1 MGFHERNALVLTAW
15 VPITA
20 LLFRLLGPRRAA
32 LVAVVGG
39 HVFLPGMAAFV
50 EFFPP
55 SILRAAAKVSWLYF
69 EKHASIGMG
78 LILGI
83 ACCDRRAL
91 LSARPSWLDL
101 PILAYVL
108 YPLTGVAN
116 DSPAALLDSIGAS
129 LIRGLCWLPPYL
141 AARLYFGDDEGVR
154 RVAVAIVVASL
165 INVPICLWETT
176 MGPRWYVAGFL
187 YRWDFVGG
195 MVSRLGGW
203 RPEGLMGY
211 GIDLTNWMA
220 LAALLSFWL
229 WLGRVWRPKW
239 GPAWW
244 PPLLLIG
251 TAFAIRGLYGDIY
264 LVVGLTVALLT
275 WTFRTRWFILALA
288 ALVPLYLNLRYFGVL
303 TRNQAETHELLQR
316 IGKTSSLGTRF
327 WSEDAALAVIYPD
340 RFLFGTGV
348 DFWHFKYVKPPFLG
362 PGSDG
367 WWVTLVYAGGF
378 LGLALHYL
386 AVHLTPAGLALAY
399 PPRRPTR
406 QSAVSPAW
414 GLALWSLLHMI
425 DSLQN
430 SIRMT
435 PTLLIAGALVGQ
447 AVTRRRKT
455 QASSSSSSSTA
466 VEAPTPTALV
476 PAVAAIACLLYV
488 FGHGPVE
495 GYEPVKLV
503 GGLGAALLFAAAGG
517 LGAWAAGRFPISRV
531 AVYGLLFATLGVS
544 FNLFIHPASRPVGTA
559 DILQGLALCGV
570 AVACWRRVAGDRVWA
585 DSALAVAPMVVH
597 FLVRPR
603 VAAFPGSQY
612 LLAAADGELA
622 LFPLCPWLTFAVLGA
637 RASRARWPV
646 HLTAGALF
654 ALAAGVF
661 WLDGLGSGRGEPVK
675 FPMNPTYALLSCA
688 AVGLAF
694 ALAEG
699 LNRVERARR
708 GARWLGGR
716 WLVFFYAHFAGVVFL
731 QWSGAR
737 PAWEVWTLLAVGS
750 LAATWLVSEAL
761 APLAPWFKQPAPWV
775 VLLAMTLAAAALPG
789 LAAPWVSAVA
799 GLAGLILGA
808 QYGALATCVAS
819 TRSLAAF
826 RFRFHFHPLAARK
839 PAPPPRPRPTVREQE
854 PELVEPEPRDA
865 GELGRNL
872 LRLLVVLALLAL
884 PEVIEAVGGRKRPVP
899 VPARSRPKPPPL
911 ESPPHLERETE
922 GRRPGHPD
930 RI

>member
-1 MGFHERNALVLTAW
+1 MGFHERNALVLAAW

-39 HVFLPGMAAFV
+39 HVFLPGMAPFV

-55 SILRAAAKVSWLYF
+55 SILPAAAKVSWLYF

-116 DSPAALLDSIGAS
+116 ESPAALLDSIGAA
-129 LIRGLCWLPPYL
+129 LIRGLCWLPPYI
-141 AARLYFGDDEGVR
+141 AARLYFGDDEGVG

-203 RPEGLMGY
+203 RPEGMMGY

-229 WLGRVWRPKW
+229 WLGRAWRPKW

-244 PPLLLIG
+244 PSLLLIG

-264 LVVGLTVALLT
+264 LVVGLAVALLT

-316 IGKTSSLGTRF
+316 IGKTASLGTRF
-327 WSEDAALAVIYPD
+327 WSEDGALAVIYPD

-348 DFWHFKYVKPPFLG
+348 DFWHYKYVKPLLLG

-406 QSAVSPAW
+406 LNAVSPAW
-414 GLALWSLLHMI
+414 GLAPWSLLHMI

-455 QASSSSSSSTA
+455 RSSSSSSSSA

-476 PAVAAIACLLYV
+476 PAVAALACLLYV

-495 GYEPVKLV
+495 GYELVKLV

-517 LGAWAAGRFPISRV
+517 LGAWAAARFPIGRV
-531 AVYGLLFATLGVS
+531 AVYGLLFATLGV
-544 FNLFIHPASRPVGTA
+544 LVQPVHPPGVPAGRDGRH
-559 DILQGLALCGV
+559 LAGAGALRG
-570 AVACWRRVAGDRVWA
+570 RRRL
-585 DSALAVAPMVVH
+585 LAVRGR
-597 FLVRPR
+597 RPR
-603 VAAFPGSQY
+603 LGRFRAGGR
-612 LLAAADGELA
+612 ADGC
-622 LFPLCPWLTFAVLGA
+622 PLPGATARRRFPWLAIPAGRGRRRARALPALPVADVRRAGA

-654 ALAAGVF
+654 ALAAGIF

-675 FPMNPTYALLSCA
+675 FPMNLTYALLSCA

-699 LNRVERARR
+699 LNRVERASAGALAGGSVAGLLLRAFRR
-708 GARWLGGR
+708 GRLPSMVGREAGVGGLDAPGGGIAGGNLAGLRGACAACALVQAARTLGGPPCGDAR
-716 WLVFFYAHFAGVVFL
+716 RRRAAGP
-731 QWSGAR
+731 GR
-737 PAWEVWTLLAVGS
+737 AVGVGDRRPGRAHPRCAVRGAGD
-750 LAATWLVSEAL
+750 LRGQH
-761 APLAPWFKQPAPWV
+761 PLAGGLPVPLPPPRGAE
-775 VLLAMTLAAAALPG
+775 TRAAAAPPVPG
-789 LAAPWVSAVA
+789 SGAGIGTGTGAEGRGRPGPEPAEAPGRA
-799 GLAGLILGA
+799 GLAG
-808 QYGALATCVAS
+808 VA
-819 TRSLAAF
+819 RGD
-826 RFRFHFHPLAARK
+826 R
-839 PAPPPRPRPTVREQE
+839 
-854 PELVEPEPRDA
+854 
-865 GELGRNL
+865 
-872 LRLLVVLALLAL
+872 
-884 PEVIEAVGGRKRPVP
+884 GGRGADTTGTWPVP
-899 VPARSRPKPPPL
+899 P
-911 ESPPHLERETE
+911 
-922 GRRPGHPD
+922 
-930 RI
+930 